1 MALLRPCTTSAGFMA
16 VPEQQRRVD
25 MGALKEA
32 LAGGR
37 FQVLLDAKV
46 ILLVKDPHGTEA
58 SVYDNGKVLL
68 KTVDRNEADSAYA
81 ALRPHLEASWS

>member
-1 MALLRPCTTSAGFMA
+1 MA

-25 MGALKEA
+25 MGALKSA
-32 LAGGR
+32 LAQGG

-46 ILLVKDPHGTEA
+46 ILLIKASDGTEA

-68 KTVDRNEADSAYA
+68 KTTKKEAAETAYA
-81 ALRPHLEASWS
+81 ALRPLLDASWASPA